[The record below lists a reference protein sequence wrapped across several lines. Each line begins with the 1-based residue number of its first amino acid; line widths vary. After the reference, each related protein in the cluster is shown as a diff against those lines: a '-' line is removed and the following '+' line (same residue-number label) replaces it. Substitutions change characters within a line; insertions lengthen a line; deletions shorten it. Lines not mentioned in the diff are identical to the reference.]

1 MTSTRSDI
9 ETQIADD
16 LARSDLSSQITAA
29 VNTAIRSYRFER
41 LGFNEAYKVTATLST
56 SADVMTLDS
65 LSVRFRKLDRVRI
78 VRAAGDYLDLYHRDY
93 DWIMSRQDVRV
104 TCQPVEY
111 AVYNSALHFDSMA
124 DQDYTLLLDGLKEL
138 GSAASA
144 SYSAGDTSAWFNDAR
159 ELIRHRAKRELY
171 ANVLKDMELAAAAG
185 AAEKEALRILK
196 AEMGEQISTG
206 FIRPTEF

>member
-1 MTSTRSDI
+1 MTTRATI
-9 ETQIADD
+9 EAQIADD
-16 LARSDLSSQITAA
+16 LARSDLSNQISNA
-29 VNTAIRSYRFER
+29 VDTAIRSYRFER

-56 SADVMTLDS
+56 SADTMLLTS
-65 LSVRFRKLDRVRI
+65 ISVRFRKLDRVRI

-111 AVYNSALHFDSMA
+111 AVYNNAIHFDSMA
-124 DQDYTLLLDGLKEL
+124 DQNYSLLFDGLKEL
-138 GSAASA
+138 GNVSA
-144 SYSAGDTSAWFNDAR
+144 SYSAGDTSAWFTDAR
-159 ELIRHRAKRELY
+159 ELIRHRAKREVY

-196 AEMGEQISTG
+196 AEHGEQISTG

>member
-1 MTSTRSDI
+1 MTSRSDI
-9 ETQIADD
+9 EAQIADD
-16 LARSDLSSQITAA
+16 LARSDLASQITAA

-56 SADVMTLDS
+56 SADTMTLAS

-104 TCQPVEY
+104 VCQPVEY
-111 AVYNSALHFDSMA
+111 AVYNNAIHFDSMA
-124 DQDYTLLLDGLKEL
+124 DQNYALLMDGLKEL
-138 GSAASA
+138 GNASA

-159 ELIRHRAKRELY
+159 ELIRHRAKREVY

-196 AEMGEQISTG
+196 AELGEQISTG

>member
-1 MTSTRSDI
+1 MTTRATI
-9 ETQIADD
+9 EAQIADD
-16 LARSDLSSQITAA
+16 LARSDLTSQISSA
-29 VNTAIRSYRFER
+29 VDTAIRSYRFER

-56 SADVMTLDS
+56 SADTMLLS
-65 LSVRFRKLDRVRI
+65 SISVRLRKLDRVRI

-104 TCQPVEY
+104 VCQPIEY
-111 AVYNSALHFDSMA
+111 AVYNSAIHFDSMA
-124 DQDYTLLLDGLKEL
+124 DQNYSLLFDGLKEL
-138 GSAASA
+138 GNASA
-144 SYSAGDTSAWFNDAR
+144 SYSANDTSAWFTDAR
-159 ELIRHRAKRELY
+159 ELIRHRAKREVY

-196 AEMGEQISTG
+196 AEHGEQISTG

>member
-9 ETQIADD
+9 EAQIADD
-16 LARSDLSSQITAA
+16 LARSDLASQITAA

-56 SADVMTLDS
+56 SADTMTLAS

-104 TCQPVEY
+104 VCQPVEY
-111 AVYNSALHFDSMA
+111 AVYNQAIHFDSMA
-124 DQDYTLLLDGLKEL
+124 DQDYTLLMDGLKEL
-138 GSAASA
+138 GNASA
-144 SYSAGDTSAWFNDAR
+144 SYSAGDTTAWFNDAR
-159 ELIRHRAKRELY
+159 ELIRHRAKREVH

>member
-1 MTSTRSDI
+1 MTTRSDI
-9 ETQIADD
+9 EAEIADD
-16 LARSDLSSQITAA
+16 LARTDLTSQITAA

-56 SADVMTLDS
+56 SADVMTLAS
-65 LSVRFRKLDRVRI
+65 ISVRFRKLDRLRI

-104 TCQPVEY
+104 VCQPAEY
-111 AVYNSALHFDSMA
+111 AVYNNAIHFDSMA
-124 DQDYTLLLDGLKEL
+124 DQDYTLYLDGIREL
-138 GSAASA
+138 GNTSA
-144 SYSAGDTSAWFNDAR
+144 SYSAGDISAWFNDGR

-185 AAEKEALRILK
+185 AAEKEAHRIIK
-196 AEMGEQISTG
+196 AELGEQISTG

>member
-9 ETQIADD
+9 EAQIADD
-16 LARSDLSSQITAA
+16 LARSDLTSQITAA

-56 SADVMTLDS
+56 SADTMTLAS

-104 TCQPVEY
+104 LCQPVEY
-111 AVYNSALHFDSMA
+111 AVYNAAIHFDSMA
-124 DQDYTLLLDGLKEL
+124 DQNYTLLMDGLKEL
-138 GSAASA
+138 GTPSA
-144 SYSAGDTSAWFNDAR
+144 SYSANDTAAWFNDAR
-159 ELIRHRAKRELY
+159 ELIRHRAKREVY

-185 AAEKEALRILK
+185 ASEKDALRILK

>member
-1 MTSTRSDI
+1 MTDRTTI
-9 ETQIADD
+9 EAQVADD
-16 LARSDLSSQITAA
+16 LARSDLTSQITAA
-29 VNTAIRSYRFER
+29 VDTAIRSYRFER

-56 SADVMTLDS
+56 SADVMTLAS
-65 LSVRFRKLDRVRI
+65 ISVRFRKLDRLRI

-104 TCQPVEY
+104 VCQPAEY
-111 AVYNSALHFDSMA
+111 AVYNNAIHFDSMA
-124 DQDYTLLLDGLKEL
+124 DQDYTILLDGIKEL
-138 GSAASA
+138 GNASA
-144 SYSAGDTSAWFNDAR
+144 SYSAGDTSAWFNDGR

-185 AAEKEALRILK
+185 AAEKEAHRIIK
-196 AEMGEQISTG
+196 AELGEQISTG

>member
-1 MTSTRSDI
+1 MTTRSDI
-9 ETQIADD
+9 ETEIADD
-16 LARSDLSSQITAA
+16 LARTDLTSQITAA

-56 SADVMTLDS
+56 SADVMTLAS
-65 LSVRFRKLDRVRI
+65 ISVRFRKLDRLRI

-104 TCQPVEY
+104 VCQPAEY
-111 AVYNSALHFDSMA
+111 AVYNNAIHFDSMA
-124 DQDYTLLLDGLKEL
+124 DQDYTIYLDGIKEL
-138 GSAASA
+138 GNASA
-144 SYSAGDTSAWFNDAR
+144 SYSAGDTSAWFNDGR

-185 AAEKEALRILK
+185 AAEKEAHRIIK
-196 AEMGEQISTG
+196 AELGEQISTG

>member
-1 MTSTRSDI
+1 MTTRSDI
-9 ETQIADD
+9 EAEIADD
-16 LARSDLSSQITAA
+16 LARTDLTSQITAA

-56 SADVMTLDS
+56 SADVMTLAS
-65 LSVRFRKLDRVRI
+65 ISVRFRKLDRLRI

-104 TCQPVEY
+104 VCQPAEY
-111 AVYNSALHFDSMA
+111 AVYNNAIHFDSMA
-124 DQDYTLLLDGLKEL
+124 DQDYTILLDGIKEL
-138 GSAASA
+138 GNPSA
-144 SYSAGDTSAWFNDAR
+144 SYSAGDTSAWFNDGR

-185 AAEKEALRILK
+185 AAEKEAHRIIK
-196 AEMGEQISTG
+196 AELGEQISTG

>member
-9 ETQIADD
+9 ESQIADD
-16 LARSDLSSQITAA
+16 LARSDLASQITAA

-56 SADVMTLDS
+56 SADVIA
-65 LSVRFRKLDRVRI
+65 LSAVPVRFRKFDRIRLVRT
-78 VRAAGDYLDLYHRDY
+78 AGDYLDLYHRDY

-104 TCQPVEY
+104 TCQPAEY
-111 AVYNSALHFDSMA
+111 AVYNSTLHFDSMA
-124 DQDYTLLLDGLKEL
+124 DQDYTLLLDGIKEL
-138 GSAASA
+138 GNASA
-144 SYSAGDTSAWFNDAR
+144 SYSSGDTSAWFNDAA

-171 ANVLKDMELAAAAG
+171 ANVLKDMELAAAA
-185 AAEKEALRILK
+185 AASEREALRIIK
-196 AEMGEQISTG
+196 AEMGEERSTG

>member
-1 MTSTRSDI
+1 MTTRSTI
-9 ETQIADD
+9 EAQIADD
-16 LARSDLSSQITAA
+16 LARSDLTGQITAA

-56 SADVMTLDS
+56 SADVMLLTS
-65 LSVRFRKLDRVRI
+65 LPVRFRKLDRVRI

-104 TCQPVEY
+104 VCQPVEY
-111 AVYNSALHFDSMA
+111 AVYNSAIHFDSMA
-124 DQDYTLLLDGLKEL
+124 DQDYSLLFDGLKEL
-138 GSAASA
+138 GNASA
-144 SYSAGDTSAWFNDAR
+144 SYSANDTSAWFNDAR
-159 ELIRHRAKRELY
+159 ELIRHRAKREVY

-196 AEMGEQISTG
+196 AEHGEQISTG

>member
-1 MTSTRSDI
+1 MTTRSDI
-9 ETQIADD
+9 EAQIADD
-16 LARSDLSSQITAA
+16 LARSDLASQITAA

-56 SADVMTLDS
+56 SADVMTLAS
-65 LSVRFRKLDRVRI
+65 ISVRFRKLDRVRI

-93 DWIMSRQDVRV
+93 DWIMFRQDVRV
-104 TCQPVEY
+104 VCQPVEY
-111 AVYNSALHFDSMA
+111 AVYNSAIHFDSMA

-196 AEMGEQISTG
+196 AEIGEQISTG